1 MLRCLLAVALL
12 LSGRAFAADGLTPE
26 QQRLRGC
33 NTQAKQ
39 KGLEAR
45 ERSRY
50 ITDCMNGRKGGRP
63 LTPIQAKNETCTR
76 EADSRRLEGAQRR
89 GFMGECTQPD
99 QVKHETAERTRLRN
113 CNRRADGRKLEG
125 EDRRKF
131 IDGCVDGATVVD
143 G

>member
-1 MLRCLLAVALL
+1 MLRCLLAVGLL
-12 LSGRAFAADGLTPE
+12 LSAQAFGADGLTPD
-26 QQRLRGC
+26 QQHLRAC

-39 KGLEAR
+39 QGLSKR

-50 ITDCMNGRKGGRP
+50 VTDCMSGRKGKRA
-63 LTPIQAKNETCTR
+63 LTPIQAKNEACTR
-76 EADSRRLEGAQRR
+76 EADQRGLDGAARR
-89 GFMGECTQPD
+89 GFMGECTKPD
-99 QVKHETAERTRLRN
+99 PVKHETAEPTRAQN

-131 IDGCVDGATVVD
+131 IDGCMDGGKVVD

>member
-1 MLRCLLAVALL
+1 MLAVGFF
-12 LSGRAFAADGLTPE
+12 LSSLAHAADGLTPE
-26 QQRLRGC
+26 QQRMRAC

-50 ITDCMNGRKGGRP
+50 ITDCLNGRKGRRP
-63 LTPIQAKNETCTR
+63 LTPIQAKNEACTR
-76 EADSRRLEGAQRR
+76 EADHRGLEGAKRR
-89 GFMGECTQPD
+89 GFMGECTKPD
-99 QVKHETAERTRLRN
+99 QVKHETAERTRLQN

-125 EDRRKF
+125 EDRRQF
-131 IDGCVDGATVVD
+131 IDGCVDGGAVVD

>member
-1 MLRCLLAVALL
+1 MLRCLLAVGLL
-12 LSGRAFAADGLTPE
+12 LSGHVLGADGLTPA
-26 QQRLRGC
+26 QQRMRAC

-50 ITDCMNGRKGGRP
+50 ITDCLNGRKGQRP
-63 LTPIQAKNETCTR
+63 LTPIQAKNEACTK
-76 EADSRRLEGAQRR
+76 EADRRALEGAERR
-89 GFMGECTQPD
+89 GFMGECTKPD
-99 QVKHETAERTRLRN
+99 QVKHETAQQTRLRN

-131 IDGCVDGATVVD
+131 IDGCVDGGAVVD

>member
-1 MLRCLLAVALL
+1 M
-12 LSGRAFAADGLTPE
+12 RA
-26 QQRLRGC
+26 C

-50 ITDCMNGRKGGRP
+50 ITDCLNGRKGQRP
-63 LTPIQAKNETCTR
+63 LTPIQAKNEACTK
-76 EADSRRLEGAQRR
+76 EADHRTLEGAERR
-89 GFMGECTQPD
+89 GFMGECTKPD
-99 QVKHETAERTRLRN
+99 RVKHETAQQTRLRN

-131 IDGCVDGATVVD
+131 IDGCVDGGAVVD

>member
-1 MLRCLLAVALL
+1 MLRCVLAVALFL
-12 LSGRAFAADGLTPE
+12 AGPALGADGLTPA
-26 QQRLRGC
+26 QQRMRAC

-50 ITDCMNGRKGGRP
+50 ITDCLNGRKGERP
-63 LTPIQAKNETCTR
+63 LTPIQARNEACTK
-76 EADSRRLEGAQRR
+76 EADHRGLEGAKRR
-89 GFMGECTQPD
+89 GFMGECAKPD
-99 QVKHETAERTRLRN
+99 RVKHETAEHTRARN

-125 EDRRKF
+125 EERRKF
-131 IDGCVDGATVVD
+131 IDGCIDGGAVVD